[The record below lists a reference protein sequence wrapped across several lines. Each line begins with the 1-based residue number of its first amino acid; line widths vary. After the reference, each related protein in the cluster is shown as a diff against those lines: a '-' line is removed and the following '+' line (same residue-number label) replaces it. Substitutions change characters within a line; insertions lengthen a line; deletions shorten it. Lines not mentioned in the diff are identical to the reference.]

1 MTKEGL
7 IVELAGAVESGV
19 VYNPDFQRI
28 KRELNYLFETEIS
41 DTIKAVYLSKPR
53 GERSEADRDLYY
65 SAPSSLYVLRSK
77 KWAKALETSKSQLST
92 ALAALVN
99 RWGYAADLLQQAK
112 PLVKKGRKPADNP
125 CLGKMRTLDN
135 TGTCACCGRNVKL
148 SGQRIVDHGYTIPW
162 AYGGRMGSCWG
173 VHYLALE
180 VSDEGL
186 HAALRAYEGH
196 LQRAEKHLAGISNG
210 TVPVVG
216 YSRINGARVEVALD
230 DAHPNYKSAKQYMI
244 QRVRADIKASGV
256 RVNELRQDVAT
267 WKPTRLP
274 YESGEAF
281 RLRING

>member
-7 IVELAGAVESGV
+7 IAELAGAVESGA
-19 VYNPDFQRI
+19 VYNTDFQRI

-41 DTIKAVYLSKPR
+41 DTIKAGYLSKPR
-53 GERSEADRDLYY
+53 GECSEADRDLYY
-65 SAPSSLYVLRSK
+65 SAPSSLHLLRSK
-77 KWAKALETSKSQLST
+77 KWAKALETSKSQLSA
-92 ALAALVN
+92 ALAALGN
-99 RWGYAADLLQQAK
+99 SWGYAADLLQQAK

-148 SGQRIVDHGYTIPW
+148 SAQRIVDHGYTIPW

-196 LQRAEKHLAGISNG
+196 LQRTEKYLAGISNG
-210 TVPVVG
+210 SVPVVG
-216 YSRINGARVEVALD
+216 YSRIKGVRVEVVLD
-230 DAHPNYKSAKQYMI
+230 EAHSNYKSAKQYMI

-256 RVNELRQDVAT
+256 RVDELRQDIAT

-274 YESGEAF
+274 YESAEAF